1 MINYIV
7 IIYLPTR
14 RSSDLELGHGKISLN
29 THQKIK
35 KDCLTFKKPKK
46 KNLTKKY
53 ALPSNWTVEEVP
65 VEAKIAP
72 VALGPLV
79 LVGVRAWPKN
89 FEKRQM
95 LWVES
100 YWKLNA
106 PTQENYRL
114 YFRAEPKQKT
124 SMPAWGR
131 SMDHDPCDWLWPT
144 SCWKEG
150 KIYRDFYGLRPPQP
164 RQLEN
169 VPLILTVALV
179 SNSNQI
185 EKVRLPEEF
194 ELSFGF
200 TNKTRQ
206 KSRVKA
212 QKQRFSPV
220 KIGRAT
226 CRERR

>member
-29 THQKIK
+29 PPQKIK

-79 LVGVRAWPKN
+79 LVGLRAWPKK

-100 YWKLNA
+100 FWKLNT
-106 PTQENYRL
+106 PTQEKYRL
-114 YFRAEPKQKT
+114 YFRAEPKQKN
-124 SMPAWGR
+124 SMPEWGR
-131 SMDHDPCDWLWPT
+131 SMDHDLCDWIWPT
-144 SCWKEG
+144 SRRQPG
-150 KIYRDFYGLRPPQP
+150 KIYRELYELRPPQQ
-164 RQLEN
+164 RQ
-169 VPLILTVALV
+169 
-179 SNSNQI
+179 
-185 EKVRLPEEF
+185 
-194 ELSFGF
+194 
-200 TNKTRQ
+200 
-206 KSRVKA
+206 
-212 QKQRFSPV
+212 
-220 KIGRAT
+220 
-226 CRERR
+226 